1 MKLHASEIEKLQV
14 SCTLYQWDAK
24 NKQRVVSGSLESALK
39 DEGVIITKKRML
51 LADGRELYSAKF
63 SVGSQKVVIERSGNE
78 LCLEELAISALMC
91 IIVYEG
97 YKAKITCNGRTK
109 TFNF

>member
-1 MKLHASEIEKLQV
+1 MKLHASEREILQAN
-14 SCTLYQWDAK
+14 CTLYQWNSK
-24 NKQRVVSGSLESALK
+24 NKQRVVSGSLESALNS
-39 DEGVIITKKRML
+39 EGILITKKRVL
-51 LADGRELYSAKF
+51 LADSKEFYSAKF
-63 SVGSQKVVIERSGNE
+63 SVGGQKVVIERSGNE

-97 YKAKITCNGRTK
+97 YKTKIVCNGRTK

>member
-14 SCTLYQWDAK
+14 SCTISQWSTK
-24 NKQRVVSGSLESALK
+24 NKQRVVSDSLESVLK
-39 DEGVIITKKRML
+39 EEGVIITKRRML
-51 LADGRELYSAKF
+51 LADGSELYSAKF
-63 SVGSQKVVIERSGNE
+63 NVGSQKVVIERSGNE

-97 YKAKITCNGRTK
+97 YKTKIVCNGRTK

>member
-1 MKLHASEIEKLQV
+1 
-14 SCTLYQWDAK
+14 
-24 NKQRVVSGSLESALK
+24 LK

-51 LADGRELYSAKF
+51 LADGSELYSAKF

-109 TFNF
+109 TFNFKLSLFLIVNSILHHERRTNRNTSRTTH